1 MEEKRTVGDV
11 IQNEQIQDLKHKI
24 EEADGNAREG
34 RELHVNRV
42 PHQAHDDFKD
52 LSEAKYC
59 KDYGMTIAGLLQYYK
74 LNEQKNKELERVHE
88 RLNQQEAIIH
98 NLKDKI
104 SDMEKEDSEEQSE
117 SKVNALNE

>member
-11 IQNEQIQDLKHKI
+11 IQNEQIQNLKQKI

-34 RELHVNRV
+34 RELHINRV

-59 KDYGMTIAGLLQYYK
+59 KDYGMTIAGLLQYYN
-74 LNEQKNKELERVHE
+74 LNERKNKELERVHE
-88 RLNQQEAIIH
+88 RLDRQETLINNLQNQIDGLKNTDEQE
-98 NLKDKI
+98 
-104 SDMEKEDSEEQSE
+104 EE
-117 SKVNALNE
+117 SKVKALNE